1 MHPIVSGQ
9 TAGDYYSNLIDQVG
23 NDVSN
28 ATSEQEAVGLV
39 LQQLTNQ
46 QQSISGV
53 SLDEEAT
60 NLIIYQQ
67 AYEAAA
73 RVISTVDEL
82 NAGDH
87 RYVYTELNMGIRVNP
102 DMYSVILNGLQT
114 NAQQEDQ
121 ALQQVSS
128 GQKLNSLSDNPA
140 AAASLVNLR
149 MQSSS
154 DTQYLQNITSLTGS
168 LNVADSALSSVVEA
182 LTTAQSLGV
191 EGANGTLNAQ
201 NQQAL
206 AQQIQGIQQEIL
218 GLANTSYNGEYLF
231 SGTATTTQP
240 YVADASAASGVTY
253 NGNDNTNSVEI
264 SEGQAMPINLPGSQL
279 FSNAT
284 TNVFQSLQDL
294 YTALNTNGNI
304 AGATTEVQNAL
315 NYVSTQQT
323 FYGNSVDRLNNA
335 QTFLTQEQT
344 QLTET
349 ESNTLDVDMATA
361 VTDLTQTET
370 TQQALV
376 AGRRTDLAV
385 EPVRLPAHA
394 VNSPS

>member
-1 MHPIVSGQ
+1 MS
-9 TAGDYYSNLIDQVG
+9 
-23 NDVSN
+23 
-28 ATSEQEAVGLV
+28 
-39 LQQLTNQ
+39 
-46 QQSISGV
+46 
-53 SLDEEAT
+53 
-60 NLIIYQQ
+60 
-67 AYEAAA
+67 
-73 RVISTVDEL
+73 
-82 NAGDH
+82 
-87 RYVYTELNMGIRVNP
+87 IRVNP
-102 DMYSVILNGLQT
+102 DMYSVILSGLQT
-114 NAQQEDQ
+114 NAQQQDQ
-121 ALQQVSS
+121 ALQQVST

-140 AAASLVNLR
+140 AVASLVVQR

-168 LNVADSALSSVVEA
+168 LNVADSAISSVVEA
-182 LTTAQSLGV
+182 LTTAQSVGV
-191 EGANGTLNAQ
+191 EGSDSTLNAS
-201 NQQAL
+201 NRQAL
-206 AQQIQGIQQEIL
+206 AQQIQGIQEEIM

-253 NGNDNTNSVEI
+253 KGNDYTNSVEI

-294 YTALNTNGNI
+294 SNALNTNVNI
-304 AGATTEVQNAL
+304 SGATTEVQNAL

-344 QLTET
+344 QLSET
-349 ESNTLDVDMATA
+349 EGSTLDVDMSTA
-361 VTDLTQTET
+361 VTDLAQSET

-376 AGRRTDLAV
+376 EAGAQISQVNLFDY
-385 EPVRLPAHA
+385 LPTQ
-394 VNSPS
+394 

>member
-1 MHPIVSGQ
+1 
-9 TAGDYYSNLIDQVG
+9 
-23 NDVSN
+23 
-28 ATSEQEAVGLV
+28 
-39 LQQLTNQ
+39 
-46 QQSISGV
+46 
-53 SLDEEAT
+53 
-60 NLIIYQQ
+60 
-67 AYEAAA
+67 
-73 RVISTVDEL
+73 
-82 NAGDH
+82 
-87 RYVYTELNMGIRVNP
+87 MGIRVNP

-121 ALQQVSS
+121 ALQQVAS

-140 AAASLVNLR
+140 AVASLVNLR

-154 DTQYLQNITSLTGS
+154 DTQYLQNVSTLTGS

-182 LTTAQSLGV
+182 LTTAQSVGV
-191 EGANGTLNAQ
+191 EGASGTVNTQ

-218 GLANTSYNGEYLF
+218 GLANTSYNGDYLF

-240 YVADASAASGVTY
+240 YVADSSSVSSVTY
-253 NGNDNTNSVEI
+253 NGNDNANSVEI
-264 SEGQAMPINLPGSQL
+264 SEGQAMPTSLPGSQL

-294 YTALNTNGNI
+294 YTALNTNTNI
-304 AGATTEVQNAL
+304 SGAVTGVQDAL

-344 QLTET
+344 QLTEAQ
-349 ESNTLDVDMATA
+349 SNTLDVNMATA

-370 TQQALV
+370 AQQALV
-376 AGRRTDLAV
+376 QAGAQISQLNLFDY
-385 EPVRLPAHA
+385 LPA
-394 VNSPS
+394 P

>member
-1 MHPIVSGQ
+1 
-9 TAGDYYSNLIDQVG
+9 
-23 NDVSN
+23 
-28 ATSEQEAVGLV
+28 
-39 LQQLTNQ
+39 
-46 QQSISGV
+46 
-53 SLDEEAT
+53 
-60 NLIIYQQ
+60 
-67 AYEAAA
+67 
-73 RVISTVDEL
+73 
-82 NAGDH
+82 
-87 RYVYTELNMGIRVNP
+87 MGIRVNP
-102 DMYSVILNGLQT
+102 DIYSVILNGLQT

-154 DTQYLQNITSLTGS
+154 DTQYLQNISSLTGS

-191 EGANGTLNAQ
+191 EGANGTVNAQ

-206 AQQIQGIQQEIL
+206 AQQVQGIQQEIL
-218 GLANTSYNGEYLF
+218 GLANTSYNGQYLF

-253 NGNDNTNSVEI
+253 NGNDNSNSVEI
-264 SEGQAMPINLPGSQL
+264 SEGQAMPTSLPGSQL

-294 YTALNTNGNI
+294 YTALNTNTNI

-344 QLTET
+344 QLTGIRGQHVGCRHGH
-349 ESNTLDVDMATA
+349 S
-361 VTDLTQTET
+361 
-370 TQQALV
+370 
-376 AGRRTDLAV
+376 GY
-385 EPVRLPAHA
+385 
-394 VNSPS
+394 